1 MSTAT
6 RRRLLDVA
14 PTFAL
19 LALGAVSQ
27 GTAYESAGFQG
38 AHLANAVFLVA
49 VSIPLLFRRSRP
61 AFALAAVFSVQA
73 VWVALYYHGS
83 HQPPFEPFA
92 AGVVACFALG
102 FHADRRAFRVGI
114 GIFAALVVGT
124 AISLAAGGVAVG
136 SGLPALLWWAGA
148 IVLGRTLR
156 DRQALVELLR
166 ERSSRLERDRERDLA
181 AAAADERARIAR
193 ELHDVI
199 AHTVSL
205 IVVQAG
211 AERRVLEPGQERTRE
226 TLEAIESS
234 GREALREL
242 RRLLG
247 ILRVPAAERL
257 APQPSLAA
265 VPDLLREA
273 RAAGQAVEFHETGT
287 PVHLDSG
294 LDLSAYRI
302 LQEALTNARKHAP
315 GAAVAITLAW
325 SDGKLGVEVV
335 DQGSAVAVGAD
346 GAGHGLI
353 GMRERALMYGGQI
366 EAGPA
371 PQGGYRV
378 RAELPIE
385 RRVEG

>member
-19 LALGAVSQ
+19 LALGAASQ

-61 AFALAAVFSVQA
+61 ALALAAVFSVQA

-102 FHADRRAFRVGI
+102 FHADRRAFHVGI

-199 AHTVSL
+199 AHAVSL

-315 GAAVAITLAW
+315 GATVAITLAW

-335 DQGSAVAVGAD
+335 DQGSAAAVGAD

-353 GMRERALMYGGQI
+353 GMRERALMYGGRI
-366 EAGPA
+366 EAGRA